1 VIYILFELELER
13 NFAILNDQRSWREL
27 QNENVGLSN
36 ELNIDNQYL
45 FWLEE
50 LCKYINH
57 SVFKKLL
64 WFHMQKSTYL
74 FHKFQYISTQTCPNW
89 NSKIVYK
96 KNCDTIC
103 KKHDS
108 VSQFLVNIHSN
119 LSHLEFKNCL

>member
-1 VIYILFELELER
+1 MIYILFELELER

>member
-1 VIYILFELELER
+1 MIYILFELELER

-57 SVFKKLL
+57 SVFKKWL

-89 NSKIVYK
+89 NSKIVNK

>member
-1 VIYILFELELER
+1 MIYILFELELER

-96 KNCDTIC
+96 KTCDTIC